1 MPLPFEL
8 ITESSE
14 LASWCRRFANSE
26 WIGIDTEFI
35 AERYYQ
41 PLLCLVQAATPEG
54 HFIFDP
60 ITNHLDL
67 TPFWEIIAEGPQ
79 ETIMHAGRLELEFCW
94 WHTHKFPK
102 NVFDTQLAAGLV
114 SNEYP
119 AGYGN
124 VVLEFLGVQT
134 PGTESRSNW
143 KSRPLTD
150 RQLEYAVDDIG
161 YLRPVRDVLYRKLEE
176 TDRLNWFRNE
186 IQNWQETIYQLLA
199 PERWRRILNG
209 SHWDSRELAVV
220 YALWCWREH
229 TAQMR
234 NSSVRHVLR
243 DDLILELA
251 RRKIADVRGIRNI
264 RGMERSDLQNHLEEI
279 SNCIS
284 KALQLPEEKCPAP
297 RTPPHY
303 AKLTVLGSLLF
314 SVLGTICHKH
324 GIASSLVG
332 TPSDVREWVAW
343 RLGLL
348 GENAEAPT
356 LATGW
361 RAEIIGKTF
370 DALLSGEKM
379 IHITNPKDPFPIEF
393 V

>member
-1 MPLPFEL
+1 MPAPFEL
-8 ITESSE
+8 ITDTSQ
-14 LASWCRRFANSE
+14 LASWCHRFANTE

-35 AERYYQ
+35 AERYYR

-54 HFIFDP
+54 FFIFDP
-60 ITNHLDL
+60 ISRRLDM
-67 TPFWEIIAEGPQ
+67 TPFWEIIANGPQ
-79 ETIMHAGRLELEFCW
+79 ETIVHAGRLELEFCW
-94 WHTHKFPK
+94 WHTGKFPK
-102 NVFDTQLAAGLV
+102 KVFDTQLAAGLV
-114 SNEYP
+114 QNEYP
-119 AGYGN
+119 AGYGT
-124 VVLEFLGVQT
+124 VVSECLGVQT

-150 RQLEYAVDDIG
+150 RQLEYAVDDIQ
-161 YLRPVRDVLYRKLEE
+161 YLHPVRDVLHQKLEK
-176 TDRLNWFRNE
+176 TGRLGWFQDE
-186 IQNWQETIYQLLA
+186 IQSWLTSIYQLLS
-199 PERWRRILNG
+199 PDRWQRILNG
-209 SHWDSRELAVV
+209 SHWDSRELAIVK
-220 YALWCWREH
+220 AIWTWRDH
-229 TAQMR
+229 VAQTR
-234 NSSVRHVLR
+234 NCSSRHVLR

-251 RRKIADVRGIRNI
+251 RRKIADVHSIRNI

-284 KALQLPEEKCPAP
+284 TALQLPESQCPAP
-297 RTPPHY
+297 QKQVHH

-314 SVLGTICHKH
+314 SVLGTICHQQS
-324 GIASSLVG
+324 IASSLVG

-348 GENAEAPT
+348 EETDEVPA

-361 RAEIIGKTF
+361 RAEIVGKTF
-370 DALLSGEKM
+370 DALLTGEKM